1 MKNKK
6 KEGKEKFIS
15 QANNMHDMP
24 KRAKRKNNR
33 EERPSLIP
41 ISKDENTTEPVWS
54 READFDYYDLHGA
67 DYECC

>member
-1 MKNKK
+1 LKNKK

-15 QANNMHDMP
+15 QTDNMHGMP
-24 KRAKRKNNR
+24 KRTKRKNDR

-54 READFDYYDLHGA
+54 REFDYYDLHGA